1 MNEGKHKAKLC
12 FSKKLLITD
21 YVILGLLFFAFLIVP
36 GIDTMNWAIIV
47 VAWIAQV
54 AVSTGAYY
62 WKAKAENLVKLPI
75 IMLNDI
81 PEDMRNKTDPNQII
95 ASVLG
100 IGTHN

>member
-21 YVILGLLFFAFLIVP
+21 YVILGLLFLSFLIVP

>member
-1 MNEGKHKAKLC
+1 MNKGKHKSKPC

-21 YVILGLLFFAFLIVP
+21 YVILGLLLLAFFVP
-36 GIDTMNWAIIV
+36 SIDKASWAMIV

-54 AVSTGAYY
+54 AVSSGAYY
-62 WKAKAENLVKLPI
+62 WKAKAENLVKLLI
-75 IMLNDI
+75 IMLNNI

>member
-1 MNEGKHKAKLC
+1 MNKGRHKTKLC

-21 YVILGLLFFAFLIVP
+21 YVILGLLFLAFIVVP
-36 GIDTMNWAIIV
+36 EIDTMNWAIIV

-75 IMLNDI
+75 VMLNDI
-81 PEDMRNKTDPNQII
+81 PEGMKERADPNQII

-100 IGTHN
+100 IGTHS

>member
-1 MNEGKHKAKLC
+1 MNKGRHKSKLC

-21 YVILGLLFFAFLIVP
+21 YVILGLLFLLFFAP
-36 GIDTMNWAIIV
+36 SIDTMNWAIIV